1 MLGIEGSKYLVNLW
15 AGDAPLDHYKLSP
28 MYGDL
33 EDLGHITITTGTKE
47 TLYPDAV
54 KFSTMLNEK
63 GINHEFIPGYS
74 LFHIYPIFPIPE
86 RERFLEQLK
95 RIILK

>member
-1 MLGIEGSKYLVNLW
+1 
-15 AGDAPLDHYKLSP
+15 
-28 MYGDL
+28 
-33 EDLGHITITTGTKE
+33 
-47 TLYPDAV
+47 
-54 KFSTMLNEK
+54 MLNEK